1 MILQT
6 NSYLITIFITST
18 ACASFFVDFAVM
30 KFNVRF
36 FMFVYFDGLAGIFNP
51 LLSSLKSQMIPEK
64 LRTTIMNF
72 FRIPI
77 NIFSILTLTLTNY
90 ITTYQ
95 VKQINFYS
103 LFILKKIDLPCC
115 IFLHVTSNYGQ
126 RLFTLYT

>member
-18 ACASFFVDFAVM
+18 ACAAFFIDYAVVN
-30 KFNVRF
+30 FSVRF

-64 LRTTIMNF
+64 LRTTLMNF

-77 NIFSILTLTLTNY
+77 NVFSIITLILTNY
-90 ITTYQ
+90 VTTYQ
-95 VKQINFYS
+95 V
-103 LFILKKIDLPCC
+103 ILLIITLIIDLLGG
-115 IFLHVTSNYGQ
+115 FLLHAHWHHGERILTGYTS
-126 RLFTLYT
+126 TS

>member
-1 MILQT
+1 MIMQT
-6 NSYLITIFITST
+6 NSYIITIFVTAT
-18 ACASFFVDFAVM
+18 ACASFFIDYSVPL
-30 KFNVRF
+30 FNIRF

-77 NIFSILTLTLTNY
+77 NVFSILTLVLTDY

-95 VKQINFYS
+95 VK
-103 LFILKKIDLPCC
+103 
-115 IFLHVTSNYGQ
+115 
-126 RLFTLYT
+126 